1 MLYLLVIDELGE
13 GILVLAADAVL
24 LSNKTTTINYKILK
38 RLIKD

>member
-24 LSNKTTTINYKILK
+24 LSNNTTTINYKISK